1 MVNRWTKPWI
11 RYVKP
16 KIQPQRKIQLSDIG
30 KDQSLEVSAIESIEP
45 SVDESIVTNPVEQA
59 EASVQPSPE

>member
-59 EASVQPSPE
+59 EASVQPSSE

>member
-1 MVNRWTKPWI
+1 MRNRWTKPWI

-30 KDQSLEVSAIESIEP
+30 KDQSLEVSAIESITP

-59 EASVQPSPE
+59 ETSAQPSPE

>member
-59 EASVQPSPE
+59 EASVHPSPE